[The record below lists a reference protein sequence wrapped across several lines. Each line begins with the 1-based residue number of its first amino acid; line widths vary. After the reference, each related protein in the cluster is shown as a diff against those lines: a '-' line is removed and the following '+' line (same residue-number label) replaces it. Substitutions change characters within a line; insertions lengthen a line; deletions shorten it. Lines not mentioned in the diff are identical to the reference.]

1 MGTLLLAL
9 CTVVIVIFFSHLWL
23 IYPWLKV
30 NLNGNQSSDDHGIV
44 SWEWTRKVL
53 PDSEKELAADTANM
67 RTAQPTI
74 SNLEEGTY
82 TFILKVRG
90 NFKLCA

>member
-1 MGTLLLAL
+1 MSNCLL
-9 CTVVIVIFFSHLWL
+9 F
-23 IYPWLKV
+23 KV
-30 NLNGNQSSDDHGIV
+30 TLNGNQSSDDHGIV

-82 TFILKVRG
+82 TFILKVG
-90 NFKLCA
+90 GGKFQILCCVCY

>member
-1 MGTLLLAL
+1 MT
-9 CTVVIVIFFSHLWL
+9 IVPSLQ
-23 IYPWLKV
+23 V
-30 NLNGNQSSDDHGIV
+30 TLNGNQSSDDHGIV

-53 PDSEKELAADTANM
+53 PDSAKELAADTANM

-82 TFILKVRG
+82 TFILKAG
-90 NFKLCA
+90 NSNYYRVNWEI

>member
-1 MGTLLLAL
+1 MQVT
-9 CTVVIVIFFSHLWL
+9 
-23 IYPWLKV
+23 
-30 NLNGNQSSDDHGIV
+30 LNGNQSSDDHGIV

-53 PDSEKELAADTANM
+53 PDSAKELAADTANM

-82 TFILKVRG
+82 TFILKAG
-90 NFKLCA
+90 NSNEHVFN